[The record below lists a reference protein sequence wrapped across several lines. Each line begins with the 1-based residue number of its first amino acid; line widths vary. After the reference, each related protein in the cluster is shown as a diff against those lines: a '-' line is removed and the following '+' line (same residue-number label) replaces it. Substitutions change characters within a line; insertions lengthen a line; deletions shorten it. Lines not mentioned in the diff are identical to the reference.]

1 MTKAYI
7 RLVNNHCDFDVLFI
21 FIRIK
26 GDVSYDGNTCKHGF
40 NLQEIK
46 KKTSMYQL
54 TFLEGCINH
63 NEPPKSFIKT
73 TN

>member
-1 MTKAYI
+1 MYC
-7 RLVNNHCDFDVLFI
+7 LSLFALKVMSLKQL
-21 FIRIK
+21 FT
-26 GDVSYDGNTCKHGF
+26 VSYDGNTCKHGF

>member
-1 MTKAYI
+1 MYC
-7 RLVNNHCDFDVLFI
+7 LSLFVL
-21 FIRIK
+21 K
-26 GDVSYDGNTCKHGF
+26 VMLLKQLLTVSYDGNTSKHVF

-46 KKTSMYQL
+46 KKTNMYQL

-63 NEPPKSFIKT
+63 NKPPKSFIKT